1 MNTTLSTPTR
11 RLVKFM
17 KWGAA
22 ALFIVVIG
30 LLAAVVLPP
39 LVGGRTLVII
49 SGSMEPTIHI
59 GAAAVLRSVPSS
71 ELHVG
76 DVIAYTPASAGA
88 IPIVH
93 RIAAIT
99 EQNGQRTFT
108 TKGDANQTADV
119 NTLTLPAKAW
129 TVSYNIPVAG
139 YVVNFASRPIGIFTF
154 IFIPVVVLAALKLVE
169 WRKSRR
175 ASQARPVKVR

>member
-1 MNTTLSTPTR
+1 MNTTPTPASR
-11 RLVKFM
+11 QLVQVL

-22 ALFIVVIG
+22 ALFVVVIG
-30 LLAAVVLPP
+30 LLAAVMLPP

-49 SGSMEPTIHI
+49 SGSMEPTIHV

-71 ELHVG
+71 ELRVG
-76 DVIAYTPASAGA
+76 DVIAYTPPSAGA

-93 RIAAIT
+93 RIASIT
-99 EQNGQRTFT
+99 ERDGQHTFT
-108 TKGDANQTADV
+108 MQGDANKTVDANV
-119 NTLTLPAKAW
+119 VTLPAKAW

-139 YVVNFASRPIGIFTF
+139 YIVNFASRPIGIFTF
-154 IFIPVVVLAALKLVE
+154 IIIPVVVLAALKLAE

-175 ASQARPVKVR
+175 ALQAQPERVR

>member
-1 MNTTLSTPTR
+1 MTTTPSTPTR
-11 RLVKFM
+11 RLLKFM
-17 KWGAA
+17 KWSAA
-22 ALFIVVIG
+22 ALFVVVIG
-30 LLAAVVLPP
+30 LLATVVLPP

-49 SGSMEPTIHI
+49 SGSMEPTIHV

-108 TKGDANQTADV
+108 MKGDANKTADV
-119 NTLTLPAKAW
+119 NTFTLPAKAW

-139 YVVNFASRPIGIFTF
+139 YIVNFASRPIGIFTF
-154 IFIPVVVLAALKLVE
+154 IVIPAMLLAGLKFAE

-175 ASQARPVKVR
+175 LKAQPERVN

>member
-1 MNTTLSTPTR
+1 MNTTPSTPTR

-17 KWGAA
+17 KWSVT
-22 ALFIVVIG
+22 ALFVIVIG

-49 SGSMEPTIHI
+49 SGSMEPTIHM

-76 DVIAYTPASAGA
+76 DVIAYTPAAAGA

-93 RIAAIT
+93 RIASIT
-99 EQNGQRTFT
+99 ERNGQRTFT

-119 NTLTLPAKAW
+119 NPFTLPAKAW
-129 TVSYNIPVAG
+129 SVSYNIPVAG
-139 YVVNFASRPIGIFTF
+139 YVVNFAARPFGTF
-154 IFIPVVVLAALKLVE
+154 MFIVIPVVVLAALKLAE
-169 WRKSRR
+169 RRKSRALQPQPER
-175 ASQARPVKVR
+175 VR

>member
-1 MNTTLSTPTR
+1 MNTTPSTSTR

-17 KWGAA
+17 KWSAA
-22 ALFIVVIG
+22 ALFVVVIG
-30 LLAAVVLPP
+30 LLASVVLPP

-49 SGSMEPTIHI
+49 SGSMEPTIHL

-76 DVIAYTPASAGA
+76 DVIAYTPPSAGA

-93 RIAAIT
+93 RIVEIT
-99 EQNGQRTFT
+99 ERDGQRTFT
-108 TKGDANQTADV
+108 MKGDANQTADA
-119 NTLTLPAKAW
+119 NAITLPAKAW

-139 YVVNFASRPIGIFTF
+139 YAVNFASRPIGIFTF
-154 IFIPVVVLAALKLVE
+154 IIIPVVVLAALKLAE
-169 WRKSRR
+169 WRKSR
-175 ASQARPVKVR
+175 ALKVQPDQVR

>member
-1 MNTTLSTPTR
+1 MTTTPSTPIR

-17 KWGAA
+17 KWSAT
-22 ALFIVVIG
+22 ALFVVAIG
-30 LLAAVVLPP
+30 LLAAVMLPP

-49 SGSMEPTIHI
+49 SGSMEPTIHM

-76 DVIAYTPASAGA
+76 DIIAYTPPTTGA

-108 TKGDANQTADV
+108 TKGDANKTADV
-119 NTLTLPAKAW
+119 NTFTMPAKAW

-139 YVVNFASRPIGIFTF
+139 YIVNLASRPIGIFTF
-154 IFIPVVVLAALKLVE
+154 IVIPVMLLAALKLVE
-169 WRKSRR
+169 WRKSR
-175 ASQARPVKVR
+175 ALKVQPERVR